1 MGTVYFLEASK
12 MWKVETEDAG
22 NRTPGS
28 IRGVTAADP
37 VRKGS
42 HGGGSCGPPLWTWLV
57 RQLQGRMGQIK
68 SRLLNS
74 CARSQGWVPCL
85 HPPSLSG
92 RRRASP
98 RGPCLAPITPTSP
111 PPRDSAG
118 PLLCGLLSS
127 PDVLLC
133 HVRDWRDPAEA
144 QANASCP
151 GVTYDQDSRQVTLR
165 LGGQEIG
172 GKCLLS
178 SRVRSFTATWAHQ
191 QGLLLCWEPSLYPEE
206 FILPKRIC
214 TKMLH

>member
-1 MGTVYFLEASK
+1 MEEKWWPSSLDLAGKTTAGRSGKDGPNQKQAPEFLCPFPRSGSLPASC
-12 MWKVETEDAG
+12 E
-22 NRTPGS
+22 
-28 IRGVTAADP
+28 
-37 VRKGS
+37 
-42 HGGGSCGPPLWTWLV
+42 PL
-57 RQLQGRMGQIK
+57 
-68 SRLLNS
+68 
-74 CARSQGWVPCL
+74 
-85 HPPSLSG
+85 
-92 RRRASP
+92 RAQTCISK
-98 RGPCLAPITPTSP
+98 GPCLSPITPTSP
-111 PPRDSAG
+111 PSRDSAG

-151 GVTYDQDSRQVTLR
+151 GVTYDQDSRQATLR

-172 GKCLLS
+172 GKCLPS
-178 SRVRSFTATWAHQ
+178 SRVRSFTVTWVHQ